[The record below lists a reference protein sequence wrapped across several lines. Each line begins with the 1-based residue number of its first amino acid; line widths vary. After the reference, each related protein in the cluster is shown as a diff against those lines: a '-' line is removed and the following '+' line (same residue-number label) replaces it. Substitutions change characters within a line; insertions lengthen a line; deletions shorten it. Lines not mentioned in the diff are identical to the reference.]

1 MALNR
6 SEVKTPAPT
15 SEETLNVKFSAK
27 SWKMCRKACE
37 DLEKGPLKLMQVFSL
52 AIQLCQ

>member
-27 SWKMCRKACE
+27 QDGRCVEKPVKIWKKF
-37 DLEKGPLKLMQVFSL
+37 P
-52 AIQLCQ
+52 